1 MQKWGTL
8 NLVIVVKGDKFECM
22 MIKNVEKMYK
32 AHASKKQILLWCYS
46 QPTIQKR
53 STDSQEKSDKVNT
66 ISGYLT
72 RRKKIN
78 AIYAQLEEKLEGS
91 IKQNSLI
98 HGHTCCT

>member
-1 MQKWGTL
+1 M
-8 NLVIVVKGDKFECM
+8 VKGDKFECM

-53 STDSQEKSDKVNT
+53 YTDSQEKSVQFQVILYTQVK
-66 ISGYLT
+66 S
-72 RRKKIN
+72 RKKIN
-78 AIYAQLEEKLEGS
+78 SIYAQLKEKLEGS